1 MTNRA
6 EAEKLTDSFL
16 AFYDQANQFMDVK
29 TKQDYERALDLVEH
43 LMTTSEDTVDNP
55 ILHLIN
61 LVAYSI
67 EKYEDSFDE
76 TVEFE
81 REVDALDPAVSTL
94 RVIMDQNSLAYADLK
109 EEIGSK
115 SLVSQIINGNRRLT
129 KDHIRKLSERF
140 HVSPELFF

>member
-16 AFYDQANQFMDVK
+16 SFYDQANQFIEVK
-29 TKQDYERALDLVEH
+29 TKKDYESALDLVEY
-43 LMTTSEDTVDNP
+43 LMTTSEDTAGNP
-55 ILHLIN
+55 IFHLIN
-61 LVAYSI
+61 LVADSI
-67 EKYEDSFDE
+67 ERYENSFE
-76 TVEFE
+76 EMIEFE
-81 REVDALDPAVSTL
+81 REVADLDPAISTL
-94 RVIMDQNSLAYADLK
+94 RVIMDQNNLAYADLK

-115 SLVSQIINGNRRLT
+115 SLVSQIINGNRSLT